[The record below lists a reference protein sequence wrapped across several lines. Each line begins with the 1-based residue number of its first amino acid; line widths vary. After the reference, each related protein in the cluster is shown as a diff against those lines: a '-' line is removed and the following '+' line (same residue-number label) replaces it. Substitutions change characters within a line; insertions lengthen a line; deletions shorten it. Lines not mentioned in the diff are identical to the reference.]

1 MNLLSIAWL
10 APIIMAWNQIRQFG
24 SRLLTALFV
33 DGHVSGLL
41 ADEIHIH
48 LWKEWKPVPLGK
60 RRHDTL
66 WEPIKALNGAAS
78 PVVCASYQGALLF
91 RKGWR
96 FVLWTPSEGSATL
109 RCMRGNVDYAAFIA
123 ESATRLYR
131 LRDGEAADHFAKP
144 QLGGFHVTRF
154 QGESGRGK
162 EGVFGRGPS
171 RAEPDTNASPG
182 SAAPVSL
189 TGVGTGLVPLHTI
202 YPLVSRTADDIG
214 QNQQLTA
221 LQKHYID
228 PALTELMREVEAWAE
243 GVTWMRERA
252 IPHRRGVLLHGPS
265 GTGKSSLARAIAEH
279 HQIPMMIVD
288 LATMCDH
295 DVPDLLTRCRSPHMV
310 LFEDIDNIFHGR
322 ESQVT
327 RGMED
332 RLSFDAFL
340 NLLSGVQSIEGFIV
354 GTTNHLELMDPAL
367 IRAGRFDRKI
377 EVPLLSAEGRRQ
389 VAERILKGCD
399 AGILRELLE
408 REEDQPAAN
417 FENKCIQAALGWY
430 WESRHNTPTT

>member
-1 MNLLSIAWL
+1 
-10 APIIMAWNQIRQFG
+10 
-24 SRLLTALFV
+24 
-33 DGHVSGLL
+33 
-41 ADEIHIH
+41 
-48 LWKEWKPVPLGK
+48 
-60 RRHDTL
+60 
-66 WEPIKALNGAAS
+66 
-78 PVVCASYQGALLF
+78 
-91 RKGWR
+91 
-96 FVLWTPSEGSATL
+96 
-109 RCMRGNVDYAAFIA
+109 MRGNVDYAAFIA

-154 QGESGRGK
+154 QGESGRAK

-389 VAERILKGCD
+389 VAERILRGCD

-408 REEDQPAAN
+408 REKDQPAAD